1 MDIFQQNKDVMVSR
15 DTSPPPTALSPALH
29 GPAPELPRGL
39 QRPPHRQPPRRGQR
53 QSPARS
59 LPLGGHGGPWLY
71 PVSPD
76 FSDV

>member
-15 DTSPPPTALSPALH
+15 DTSPPPTALCPAIH
-29 GPAPELPRGL
+29 GPAAELPGGL

-53 QSPARS
+53 QPPAGS
-59 LPLGGHGGPWLY
+59 LPFGGHGGPQLY

-76 FSDV
+76 FSHV